1 MFVRAGCIRC
11 HAGAYLTNNR
21 VIAAD
26 VVGTEPSRAK
36 ALKKTE
42 KVFGEPVLYA
52 PDTPVRIPKGA
63 KVLKVPTD
71 QLDREQIRLSFAHG
85 DSPGGYKVLSLI
97 GLAWSAPYLHDGGV
111 AVGPNGELGLSG
123 TVQKGIAPDARNS
136 LRALIDRTWR
146 ERVIA
151 ANAKDSDLRTV
162 HVTGAGHRYWIDR
175 QAGFTKEEQE
185 AVLDYLL
192 SLTSR

>member
-1 MFVRAGCIRC
+1 M
-11 HAGAYLTNNR
+11 TNNR

-52 PDTPVRIPKGA
+52 PNTPVPIPKGA

-85 DSPGGYKVLSLI
+85 DSPGGYKVPSLI

-111 AVGPNGELGLSG
+111 AVGPNGELGPAG
-123 TVQKGIAPDARNS
+123 TVGKGIVPDARNS

-146 ERVIA
+146 QRVIA
-151 ANAKDSDLRTV
+151 ANTADPALPTV
-162 HVTGAGHRYWIDR
+162 HVTGEGHRYWIDR